1 MNLCLEVRKVAAQAH
16 HTFRIKELQWGHF
29 YLKTTLTNPL
39 SEKLT
44 HKITTVTCIRE
55 VLLLIIYSTCNKY
68 LKRGKS
74 KRLETLLLLD
84 NLTPLETLIVNF
96 QLAINSYAQVSL
108 QQLGYIK
115 DLTKLRNYITKNK

>member
-1 MNLCLEVRKVAAQAH
+1 MNLCSEVRKVAAQAH
-16 HTFRIKELQWGHF
+16 HTFRIKELQWDHF

-44 HKITTVTCIRE
+44 QITTVTCIRE

-68 LKRGKS
+68 LKRGKL
-74 KRLETLLLLD
+74 KRLETLLLLG

-115 DLTKLRNYITKNK
+115 DLTKLRSYITKNK

>member
-1 MNLCLEVRKVAAQAH
+1 MNLCSEVRKVAAQAH
-16 HTFRIKELQWGHF
+16 HTFRIKELQWDHF

-44 HKITTVTCIRE
+44 QITTVTCIRE

-68 LKRGKS
+68 LKRGKL
-74 KRLETLLLLD
+74 KRLETLLLLG
-84 NLTPLETLIVNF
+84 NLTLLETLIVNF
-96 QLAINSYAQVSL
+96 QLAINLYAQVSL

-115 DLTKLRNYITKNK
+115 DLTKLRSYITKNK

>member
-1 MNLCLEVRKVAAQAH
+1 MNLCSEVRKVAAQAH
-16 HTFRIKELQWGHF
+16 HTFRIKELQWDHF

-44 HKITTVTCIRE
+44 QIKTVTCIRE

-68 LKRGKS
+68 LKRGKL
-74 KRLETLLLLD
+74 KRLETLLLSG

-96 QLAINSYAQVSL
+96 QLVINSYAQVSL

>member
-1 MNLCLEVRKVAAQAH
+1 MNLCLEARKVAAQAH

-29 YLKTTLTNPL
+29 YLKKTLTNPL

-44 HKITTVTCIRE
+44 QIKTVTCIRE

-68 LKRGKS
+68 LKRGKP
-74 KRLETLLLLD
+74 KRLETLLLSD
-84 NLTPLETLIVNF
+84 NLTPLEIVNY
-96 QLAINSYAQVSL
+96 QLVINSYAQVSL